1 MAKEPSV
8 KEVVFCLDEVQDRN
22 HPAETLTWIYETDYE
37 FLKSPNIKKIIC
49 AGHMYL
55 NHKLRLL
62 LAGIP
67 EEKIFCVEEDER
79 VPDFVDTEGIDKVYV
94 LFEIDYV
101 VKGGRWRDNI
111 VRRAMELN
119 GDDPSKLDSF
129 DYFDNDSNG
138 ASNVKEALN

>member
-1 MAKEPSV
+1 M
-8 KEVVFCLDEVQDRN
+8 
-22 HPAETLTWIYETDYE
+22 
-37 FLKSPNIKKIIC
+37 
-49 AGHMYL
+49 
-55 NHKLRLL
+55 
-62 LAGIP
+62 
-67 EEKIFCVEEDER
+67 
-79 VPDFVDTEGIDKVYV
+79 PDFVDTEGIDKVYV